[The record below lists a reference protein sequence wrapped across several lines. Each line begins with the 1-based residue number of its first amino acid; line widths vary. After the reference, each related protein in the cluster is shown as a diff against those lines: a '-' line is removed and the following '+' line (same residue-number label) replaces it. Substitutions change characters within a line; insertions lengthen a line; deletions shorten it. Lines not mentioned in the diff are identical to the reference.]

1 MRELRLVLLG
11 LAAAMALMV
20 SGGFLW
26 RALNEP
32 GAPPVRQQQAT
43 PSPTPEEVSP
53 AVRAS
58 RAALEALFAQSPDY
72 TRFFDRLRLVFPTDY
87 DRVLDTVAAAHPQL
101 KDANLDV
108 LMAEAVTALRR
119 MRGTL
124 ASKASDDALGQIFA
138 LQLKEMR
145 ELETRDPHLCVAFL
159 YGANGPGFL
168 SFAADHRGLVADSAI
183 AGLEAMNSGR
193 SDPIQRGAP
202 TDADFQA
209 IDQALVNKGL
219 ARPQIDALLDGKVA
233 DPPIP
238 DPDMCKAG
246 ETYLETLAGLPPEV
260 RGRLYGLAVDLMA
273 KS

>member
-11 LAAAMALMV
+11 LAAAMALML

-26 RALNEP
+26 RALKGP
-32 GAPPVRQQQAT
+32 AAPPVPTQQAA
-43 PSPTPEEVSP
+43 PASTPEETSP
-53 AVRAS
+53 AVRAA
-58 RAALEALFAQSPDY
+58 RTAIEAQFAQSTDY
-72 TRFFDRLRLVFPTDY
+72 SRFFDRLRAIFPSDY
-87 DRVLDTVAAAHPQL
+87 DRVLDTLAVAHPQL

-124 ASKASDDALGQIFA
+124 AAKASDEALGQIFA

-159 YGANGPGFL
+159 YGANGSGFL

-193 SDPIQRGAP
+193 TDAIQRGAP
-202 TDADFQA
+202 NDADFQA

-219 ARPQIDALLDGKVA
+219 TRPQIDALLDGKVA

-238 DPDMCKAG
+238 DTEMCKAG
-246 ETYLETLAGLPPEV
+246 ETYLETLGTLPPEV